1 MTASTQ
7 ERTTPVG
14 VVSAAREVLSDLDDV
29 LWAAKEPT
37 QLLAVKKE
45 IERLSSQV
53 AAVDAKV
60 CTEIEISKAAQAEEW
75 ASPADY
81 ITAVSGGRRG
91 HGQRWLRTSRALTS
105 DRARTLDALGAGDIS
120 VDHAT
125 VICSAIAK
133 LPVKK
138 ELRDLAERHLLE
150 AAAICNATELK
161 EFAAELLERIDPDG
175 SERRDEA
182 ALKRDERSAHL
193 DRHLSITE
201 DGLGGVKLRG
211 RGTIEDAAVIKA
223 ALVPLAAPRP
233 AGQPEDPTCD
243 ADGRDPRDHGTRMWD
258 ALVELSQRSL
268 DSETLPTAHGAKPRV
283 TITIDFERMRGQVGP
298 GILDTGEALSAS
310 AVRRL
315 CCDADITLVVL
326 GSRSEVLDVGRMK
339 RLVTGPIWTALVARD
354 RHCSFPGCRR
364 PPIACDAHHIQHW
377 VDGGDTSLDN
387 MCLLCGVHHTMIH
400 NTPWRVRLNPADR
413 RPEFVP
419 PRHLDPDQ
427 RPIRDRRPR
436 D

>member
-1 MTASTQ
+1 
-7 ERTTPVG
+7 
-14 VVSAAREVLSDLDDV
+14 
-29 LWAAKEPT
+29 
-37 QLLAVKKE
+37 
-45 IERLSSQV
+45 
-53 AAVDAKV
+53 
-60 CTEIEISKAAQAEEW
+60 
-75 ASPADY
+75 
-81 ITAVSGGRRG
+81 
-91 HGQRWLRTSRALTS
+91 
-105 DRARTLDALGAGDIS
+105 
-120 VDHAT
+120 
-125 VICSAIAK
+125 
-133 LPVKK
+133 VKK

-193 DRHLSITE
+193 HRHLSITE

-364 PPIACDAHHIQHW
+364 PPIACDAHHIRHW